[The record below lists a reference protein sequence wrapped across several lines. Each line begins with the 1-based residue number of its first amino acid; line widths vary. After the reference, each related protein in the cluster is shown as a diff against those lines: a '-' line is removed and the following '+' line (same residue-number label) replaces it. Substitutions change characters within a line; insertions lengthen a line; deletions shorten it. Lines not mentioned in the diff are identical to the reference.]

1 MVLKNSISLTAKIL
15 IVEDEEVFAW
25 HLRHILEEFG
35 HQVLSTVASGEEAIQ
50 TAAATAPDL
59 VLMDICL
66 EGSIDGITA
75 AAEIYNRLNIPVVYL
90 TAYTDEETLQRALTT
105 FPFGYLT
112 KPIQEKELHTTINVA
127 LHRHRLEQRL
137 GGKTLQPS
145 HLDSTYVEGSATWA
159 HHIVPIHFIDS
170 VSEGRW
176 SLTRNQVRPIPR
188 ITLRF
193 PSPQFPPPQFRFG
206 QRVRTQRG
214 FTGFISGMVFYPDTE
229 SWNYGVYLVSSD
241 NGNDCGDVYAGMEEI
256 WYVSDE
262 LTLDSD
268 I

>member
-50 TAAATAPDL
+50 MAAVAAPDL

-66 EGSIDGITA
+66 EGNIDGITA
-75 AAEIYNRLNIPVVYL
+75 AAEIYKRLNIPVVYL

-105 FPFGYLT
+105 YPFGYLT

-137 GGKTLQPS
+137 GKTPQLS
-145 HLDSTYVEGSATWA
+145 HLDSTCMEGSAKLA
-159 HHIVPIHFIDS
+159 HHIVPIHFMDS

-176 SLTRNQVRPIPR
+176 SLTRDHMGAIPR

-193 PSPQFPPPQFRFG
+193 PPPQFPPPQFHFG
-206 QRVRTQRG
+206 QKVRTQRG
-214 FTGFISGMVFYPDTE
+214 GIGYISGMVFYPDTE

-241 NGNDCGDVYAGMEEI
+241 SGKVCGDLYAGMEEI

-262 LTLDSD
+262 LTLASD
-268 I
+268 L